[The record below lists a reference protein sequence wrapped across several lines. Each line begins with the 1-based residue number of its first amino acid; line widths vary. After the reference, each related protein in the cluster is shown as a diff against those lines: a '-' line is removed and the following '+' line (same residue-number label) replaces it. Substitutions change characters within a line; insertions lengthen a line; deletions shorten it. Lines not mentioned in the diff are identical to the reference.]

1 MISMP
6 SIQRRSLFGLAAG
19 ALLPFAAPAPA
30 RAASANAC
38 GLTVLTVGGLVGAP
52 NRAPFDPE
60 RDRFFN
66 HCNLAFKQARTFDA
80 RPAKFPRETVTVDI
94 YGKEAVCS
102 GPRLHEILAAANP
115 LSEAKTARLSALDAY
130 AAEIPLADVKDQQ
143 WILAMEANGQPFA
156 IGDFGPLFA
165 MRQLAPG
172 QTKTADE
179 EMKWVHSL
187 FYIELAA

>member
-6 SIQRRSLFGLAAG
+6 SIRRRSLFGLAAG
-19 ALLPFAAPAPA
+19 AVLPFAAPA
-30 RAASANAC
+30 RAASATAC

-66 HCNLAFKQARTFDA
+66 HCNLAFKQARAFDA
-80 RPAKFPRETVTVDI
+80 AALARLPQETVTADI
-94 YGKEAVCS
+94 YGKQAVCT
-102 GPRLHEILAAANP
+102 GPRLHGVLAAANP
-115 LSEAKTARLSALDAY
+115 LSEAKTARLTALDGY
-130 AAEIPLADVKDQQ
+130 AAEIPLADIEDQQ
-143 WILAMEANGQPFA
+143 WILAMEANGQPVA

-165 MRQLAPG
+165 MRQLASK
-172 QTKTADE
+172 QAKTAEE